1 MYGSE
6 KPKELLATFR
16 NMTHR
21 FYHHVACQ
29 LIKNLDSSA
38 YDVLNRIESTQR
50 FSSSS
55 SDLSFSLRW
64 ATGYFTIWLSLGRA
78 QLGLAFKYERT
89 LRRSLSFLKK
99 VSTDNI
105 AMQDAPQHCHMSSW
119 TETCNKLSFLS
130 FPGLYIS
137 PRFPRLCSHFPA
149 LFQPTI
155 VFIISILV
163 AFGIQFIGKS
173 LRHPLN
179 RFPGP
184 QLARHTTW
192 YRAYYEL
199 IKKGGWLRQLEVLHA
214 IYGPIVRVGPNE
226 LHFNDPRAYGEIHA
240 PGSRFH
246 KDAALYSIFG
256 NKSGSVFTTLD
267 PQVAVVVKNVLS
279 PYFSRRAIVPRVAII
294 QEKVIDFISRLKAH
308 TSGSGKAIN
317 LDHAVHSVALDVL
330 TSLIFS
336 KPFHV
341 LSAPEF
347 DHPFI
352 RHIEPTYTNIWIK
365 KYLPDM
371 NTPFLVAFTRFT
383 SKFNAVA
390 NVFAAQLEL
399 VKEDLDIA
407 LQDVGVLRDGN
418 SSSVTD
424 DTEEFE
430 NDLTQ
435 TAATDGPL
443 YPFFLRKVHEQMPIT
458 WTQSTD
464 CEYELDEAWPQDN
477 DIAYEDLEKLP
488 YLTAV
493 IKESLRLSHGVVT
506 PLGRVVG
513 PEDAMIMDESIPTGT
528 IVGIS
533 SVWLKESPSRT
544 VDSMKK
550 ESSSAVTEINA
561 DKYLVSFSRG
571 PRSCIGIHLAW
582 CELYIVFG
590 FLFRKLEFVPVTELD
605 PNQPLQFNDF
615 FIPTYPGDPLLVFLN
630 KYLICCLPLFYTTAK
645 PKSHSQF

>member
-1 MYGSE
+1 MF
-6 KPKELLATFR
+6 A
-16 NMTHR
+16 
-21 FYHHVACQ
+21 V
-29 LIKNLDSSA
+29 
-38 YDVLNRIESTQR
+38 
-50 FSSSS
+50 
-55 SDLSFSLRW
+55 
-64 ATGYFTIWLSLGRA
+64 
-78 QLGLAFKYERT
+78 
-89 LRRSLSFLKK
+89 
-99 VSTDNI
+99 
-105 AMQDAPQHCHMSSW
+105 
-119 TETCNKLSFLS
+119 
-130 FPGLYIS
+130 
-137 PRFPRLCSHFPA
+137 
-149 LFQPTI
+149 

-184 QLARHTTW
+184 QLARYTTW

-267 PQVAVVVKNVLS
+267 PQVAVVVRNVLS

-399 VKEDLDIA
+399 VKEDLDLA
-407 LQDVGVLRDGN
+407 LQDVEVLRDGN

-435 TAATDGPL
+435 TAATDGAL
-443 YPFFLRKVHEQMPIT
+443 YPFFLRKVHEQMRKSMSSPNTLKRLQQLLGRNRLIGEGFNLRFAG
-458 WTQSTD
+458 TD
-464 CEYELDEAWPQDN
+464 TIANTCVVGIRYLLSHKDILERLVKELDEAWPQDD

-533 SVWLKESPSRT
+533 SVFVHLNTNLFPQPTKFNPERWLKESPSRT

-550 ESSSAVTEINA
+550 ESSSAVTELNA

-615 FIPTYPGDPLLVFLN
+615 FIPTYPGDPLLV
-630 KYLICCLPLFYTTAK
+630 TARERTI
-645 PKSHSQF
+645 SHN

>member
-1 MYGSE
+1 MF
-6 KPKELLATFR
+6 A
-16 NMTHR
+16 
-21 FYHHVACQ
+21 V
-29 LIKNLDSSA
+29 
-38 YDVLNRIESTQR
+38 
-50 FSSSS
+50 
-55 SDLSFSLRW
+55 
-64 ATGYFTIWLSLGRA
+64 
-78 QLGLAFKYERT
+78 
-89 LRRSLSFLKK
+89 
-99 VSTDNI
+99 
-105 AMQDAPQHCHMSSW
+105 
-119 TETCNKLSFLS
+119 
-130 FPGLYIS
+130 
-137 PRFPRLCSHFPA
+137 
-149 LFQPTI
+149 

-184 QLARHTTW
+184 QLARYTTW

-214 IYGPIVRVGPNE
+214 IYVISMRLLQ

-267 PQVAVVVKNVLS
+267 PQVAVVVRNVLS

-294 QEKVIDFISRLKAH
+294 QEKVS
-308 TSGSGKAIN
+308 IN

-418 SSSVTD
+418 SSSMRKSMSSPDTLKRLQQLLGRNRLIGEGFNLRFAGTD
-424 DTEEFE
+424 TIANTCVVGIRYLLSHKDI
-430 NDLTQ
+430 LKC
-435 TAATDGPL
+435 L
-443 YPFFLRKVHEQMPIT
+443 VK
-458 WTQSTD
+458 
-464 CEYELDEAWPQDN
+464 ELDEAWPQDN

-533 SVWLKESPSRT
+533 SVFVHLNTNLFPQPTRFNPERWLKESPSRT

-605 PNQPLQFNDF
+605 P
-615 FIPTYPGDPLLVFLN
+615 
-630 KYLICCLPLFYTTAK
+630 K
-645 PKSHSQF
+645 

>member
-1 MYGSE
+1 MF
-6 KPKELLATFR
+6 A
-16 NMTHR
+16 
-21 FYHHVACQ
+21 V
-29 LIKNLDSSA
+29 
-38 YDVLNRIESTQR
+38 
-50 FSSSS
+50 
-55 SDLSFSLRW
+55 
-64 ATGYFTIWLSLGRA
+64 
-78 QLGLAFKYERT
+78 
-89 LRRSLSFLKK
+89 
-99 VSTDNI
+99 
-105 AMQDAPQHCHMSSW
+105 
-119 TETCNKLSFLS
+119 
-130 FPGLYIS
+130 
-137 PRFPRLCSHFPA
+137 
-149 LFQPTI
+149 

-184 QLARHTTW
+184 QLARYTTW

-267 PQVAVVVKNVLS
+267 PQVAVVVRNVLS

-399 VKEDLDIA
+399 VKEDLDLA
-407 LQDVGVLRDGN
+407 LQDVEVLRDGN
-418 SSSVTD
+418 SSSMRKSMSSPNTLKRLQQLLGRNRLIGEGFNLRFAGTD
-424 DTEEFE
+424 TIANTCVVGIRYLLSHKDILER
-430 NDLTQ
+430 LV
-435 TAATDGPL
+435 
-443 YPFFLRKVHEQMPIT
+443 K
-458 WTQSTD
+458 
-464 CEYELDEAWPQDN
+464 ELDEAWPQDD

-533 SVWLKESPSRT
+533 SVFVHLNTNLFPQPTKFNPERWLKESPSRT
-544 VDSMKK
+544 
-550 ESSSAVTEINA
+550 
-561 DKYLVSFSRG
+561 YLVSFSRG

-615 FIPTYPGDPLLVFLN
+615 FIPTYPGDPLLV
-630 KYLICCLPLFYTTAK
+630 TARERTI
-645 PKSHSQF
+645 SHN

>member
-1 MYGSE
+1 MF
-6 KPKELLATFR
+6 A
-16 NMTHR
+16 
-21 FYHHVACQ
+21 
-29 LIKNLDSSA
+29 
-38 YDVLNRIESTQR
+38 
-50 FSSSS
+50 
-55 SDLSFSLRW
+55 
-64 ATGYFTIWLSLGRA
+64 
-78 QLGLAFKYERT
+78 
-89 LRRSLSFLKK
+89 
-99 VSTDNI
+99 
-105 AMQDAPQHCHMSSW
+105 
-119 TETCNKLSFLS
+119 
-130 FPGLYIS
+130 
-137 PRFPRLCSHFPA
+137 
-149 LFQPTI
+149 I
-155 VFIISILV
+155 VFMISFLV
-163 AFGIQFIGKS
+163 AFGIQYIEKA

-226 LHFNDPRAYGEIHA
+226 LHFNNPRAYGEIHA

-246 KDAALYSIFG
+246 KDAALYSIFC
-256 NKSGSVFTTLD
+256 NKSGSVFTRLD
-267 PQVAVVVKNVLS
+267 PQVAVVVRNILS
-279 PYFSRRAIVPRVAII
+279 SYLSRRAIVPRVTII

-308 TSGSGKAIN
+308 NTSGSGKAIN

-330 TSLIFS
+330 TLLIFS

-352 RHIEPTYTNIWIK
+352 QHIEPTYTNIWIK

-371 NTPFLVAFTRFT
+371 NTPFLVAFTRFL

-399 VKEDLDIA
+399 VKEDLDLA
-407 LQDVGVLRDGN
+407 LQDLEVLRDGN
-418 SSSVTD
+418 SSPVTD

-443 YPFFLRKVHEQMPIT
+443 YPFFLRKVHEQMQKSMNSPNTLGRLQQLLGRNRLIGEGFNLHFAG
-458 WTQSTD
+458 TD
-464 CEYELDEAWPQDN
+464 TIANTCVVGIRYLLSHKDILKRVVKELDDAWPQDD

-506 PLGRVVG
+506 PLGRVVD
-513 PEDAMIMDESIPTGT
+513 PEDVMIMGESIPTGT

-533 SVWLKESPSRT
+533 SVFVHLNTKLFPQPTKFNPERWLKESPSRT
-544 VDSMKK
+544 MDSMKK
-550 ESSSAVTEINA
+550 ESSSDVTEINA

-590 FLFRKLEFVPVTELD
+590 FLFRKLEFVPVTKLD

-615 FIPTYPGDPLLVFLN
+615 FIPTYPGDPLLV
-630 KYLICCLPLFYTTAK
+630 TARERMIF
-645 PKSHSQF
+645 HN